1 MIDTEKYISV
11 LEYSQIKGISK
22 QAVYKQL
29 KGKLKDFYI
38 VVDGKKYIDKAVL
51 NLADNQPTT
60 NHSTNRQPTIQ
71 PNFQPF
77 WESQLAEKD
86 KQIES
91 LLKQIETLQ
100 EQNGKL
106 TDLLAN
112 SQTLL
117 AVEKKLYIEQETTGK
132 HEKKGILRIFKK
144 NK

>member
-11 LEYSQIKGISK
+11 LEYSQIMGISK

-60 NHSTNRQPTIQ
+60 NFSTNRQPT
-71 PNFQPF
+71 FQPF

-117 AVEKKLYIEQETTGK
+117 AVEKKLYIEQETSGK